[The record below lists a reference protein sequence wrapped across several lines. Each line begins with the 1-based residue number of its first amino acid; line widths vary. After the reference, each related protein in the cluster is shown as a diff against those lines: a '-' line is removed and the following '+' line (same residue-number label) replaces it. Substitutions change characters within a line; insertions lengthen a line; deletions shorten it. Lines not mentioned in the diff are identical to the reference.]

1 MSRVCTELESRYFE
15 QCDNEM
21 ERMAAM
27 LDHKVR
33 KTPEN
38 NLFKEWN
45 EPKVS
50 VSELLERC
58 RNRISLIEILSEEEN
73 AKVEIEARLE
83 KQRTFVQK
91 FEQVLSDCMT

>member
-1 MSRVCTELESRYFE
+1 MSRVCTELQSRYFE
-15 QCDNEM
+15 WCDNEM

-33 KTPEN
+33 RTPEN
-38 NLFKEWN
+38 NLFREWE

-50 VSELLERC
+50 VSELLDKC

-73 AKVEIEARLE
+73 AKMEIEARLE
-83 KQRTFVQK
+83 KQRTFVQQ
-91 FEQVLSDCMT
+91 FERFLTNCMT

>member
-1 MSRVCTELESRYFE
+1 MARYKE
-15 QCDNEM
+15 EIDARYDEM

-38 NLFKEWN
+38 NLFREWE

-50 VSELLERC
+50 VSELLDKC
-58 RNRISLIEILSEEEN
+58 RNRIDFLQVLMDETGGEKIE
-73 AKVEIEARLE
+73 KRLE
-83 KQRTFVQK
+83 KQRAFVQQ
-91 FEQVLSDCMT
+91 FEQFLTSVMS

>member
-15 QCDNEM
+15 QCDCEM

-27 LDHKVR
+27 LGHKVR

-38 NLFKEWN
+38 NLFKEWK

-73 AKVEIEARLE
+73 AKMEIEARLE
-83 KQRTFVQK
+83 KQKGFIKTFER
-91 FEQVLSDCMT
+91 FLTDCMT